1 MFDMKKRLLAMALAV
16 CMTVSMAAPALAA
29 DTDEPAVPPTSTEEP
44 AATPT
49 PSEEP
54 EVDPVPD
61 ETPDVDPEP
70 TETPD
75 VQPEPTETP
84 DVQPE
89 PTETPDVQPEPTE
102 TPDVDPVPTESPE
115 VSPAPTESPEVTP
128 VPTET
133 PAPDYEAMSLEELYA
148 LYQTMPEEE
157 WILVLAGLSGEKY
170 EALIAYIDEMEHPFV
185 VEEAYR
191 IYMAFAEEAD
201 RAAYLDGLTEEQY
214 AELRAYLEWVCEAY
228 DAYLAQP
235 EADREAYLEGLSV
248 TDPELYAALLVY
260 IDAMKGPAVFDVER
274 VYEYVIS
281 LSSDA
286 EVEEYL
292 STLTEEQYEA
302 LMAYALEKAM
312 EEYEP
317 SEPPETVVVTDP
329 GPLMP
334 PVTVEG
340 SGGMNFPS
348 RAPARPGLIDPLDG
362 GKDNGLELSKK
373 AEKVPGKDEYTITL
387 EAYTTGTVRTETSTK
402 PIDVV
407 LVLDQSGSMNDGF
420 GGTSRQEAMK
430 QSVKAFIDSVA
441 GQYDPEKSDHRMAI
455 VEFAGGASVTKG
467 WTFVDAAGADGL
479 KTAVEDLNANGATNV
494 GAGMAEAEDL
504 MGSGYGYTGEN
515 TERHKVVIVFTDG
528 VPTTNTDFD
537 IGVANQALTAAK
549 NLKDSGTTI
558 YTIGIFNGAD
568 PTIPHG
574 DTYHYLAWDGIW
586 PYIAKKPC
594 DGSEGSAW
602 NTEGIKFPIFSDVSE
617 RDIGAGNRFLNFL
630 STNYQ
635 DATEIG
641 IVEKKD
647 TFLDIGFYGY
657 QITKNFDRTTTDN
670 YYLTASDS
678 SSLDKIFEEISNS
691 IGSPS
696 IKLDSTT
703 VIKDIVADHFVAPA
717 DTTDVKLYTAK
728 CAGKEGTEFTFENPV
743 AWTGGTVTIG
753 DDNTVEVTGFDF
765 NQNYVAIDE
774 GTGNARGSKLIIEFT
789 VKPKEGFWGGD
800 DVPTNGPDSGV
811 YTKDGSNVE
820 NFEVPTVDVP
830 LKLPELTGKT
840 VNIYGGNA
848 VPDWKDLVQLATG
861 ASFEGA
867 DEVQLTW
874 TASKDGSP
882 ANISNVEGGTYTV
895 TMTATTS
902 GGKTD
907 SKTAEV
913 TVEVYM
919 PTITFKDSVVE
930 RGTMAP
936 DYDTAN
942 FVITTWQTEG
952 VVMTGD
958 APELILTYDPVE
970 NSFQTDTPVNVTV
983 SNGGTDITA
992 YVTFVRQPCD
1002 WEDCENAAGTSH
1014 LGNEDEPEFVIHVE
1028 IPEFI
1033 LKLVK
1038 KLSGA
1043 AQGDQNFIFTIRGGD
1058 VDMKV
1063 VLTVANG
1070 DSSVEKS
1077 ITLPSGTYTV
1087 TEESDWSW
1095 QWRLSDV
1102 QTSGDATSDGS
1113 SASVTGESTVTFT
1126 NAPSGTHWLGGG
1138 DIEHNV
1144 FNAKG
1149 QIQTS
1154 VLDDALVPPAHVTSE
1169 EDDEESGKEEP
1180 DEPDMTG
1187 NDTQEGGGETNE

>member
-61 ETPDVDPEP
+61 ETPDVD
-70 TETPD
+70 T
-75 VQPEPTETP
+75 EPTETP

-102 TPDVDPVPTESPE
+102 TPDVDPEPTETPDVDPMPTESPAVDPMPTESPE
-115 VSPAPTESPEVTP
+115 VPP

-170 EALIAYIDEMEHPFV
+170 EALMAYIDEMEHPFV

-201 RAAYLDGLTEEQY
+201 RAAYLDGLTEKQY
-214 AELRAYLEWVCEAY
+214 AELRTYLEWVCEAY

-260 IDAMKGPAVFDVER
+260 IDAMKGPAVFDVET
-274 VYEYVIS
+274 VYEYVTS

-286 EVEEYL
+286 EIEEYL
-292 STLTEEQYEA
+292 LSLTEEQYEA

-312 EEYEP
+312 EEY
-317 SEPPETVVVTDP
+317 EPPETVVVTDP

-348 RAPARPGLIDPLDG
+348 RAPARPGIMDPLG
-362 GKDNGLELSKK
+362 SSENNGLELSKK
-373 AEKVPGKDEYTITL
+373 AEKTGEDAYTITL

-441 GQYDPEKSDHRMAI
+441 GQYDAEKSDHRMAI
-455 VEFAGGASVTKG
+455 VEFADGASVKQG
-467 WTFVDAAGADGL
+467 WTFVDATGAGKL
-479 KTAVEDLNANGATNV
+479 KTAVGGSENGPNGATNM
-494 GAGMAEAEDL
+494 GAGMEEAEYL
-504 MGSGYGYTGEN
+504 MGDEGYDYTGKN

-528 VPTTNTDFD
+528 VPTKNSNFD
-537 IGVANQALTAAK
+537 TGVANTAIGSAK
-549 NLKDSGTTI
+549 RLKDGGTTI

-568 PTIPHG
+568 PSQLYG
-574 DTYHYLAWDGIW
+574 DRWDYLVW
-586 PYIAKKPC
+586 PDITC
-594 DGSEGSAW
+594 NGQIGSYWGGSWFAEAF
-602 NTEGIKFPIFSDVSE
+602 NGNDFPVVDAI
-617 RDIGAGNRFLNFL
+617 AGNRFLNYL
-630 STNYQ
+630 SSNYG
-635 DATEIG
+635 DATEVG
-641 IVEKKD
+641 IERGTYD
-647 TFLDIGFYGY
+647 PGNRWSWGTGY
-657 QITKNFDRTTTDN
+657 KITQNFDPTTTDD

-678 SSLDKIFEEISNS
+678 SSLNEIFEKISNS
-691 IGSPS
+691 IGSPTM
-696 IKLDSTT
+696 KLDSTT

-717 DTTDVKLYTAK
+717 NTTDVKLYTAT
-728 CAGKEGTEFTFENPV
+728 CNGKSGTEFTFKDPV
-743 AWTGGTVTIG
+743 EWTGGTVTIG
-753 DDNTVEVTGFDF
+753 NDNTVEVTGFDF
-765 NQNYVAIDE
+765 NKNYVAIDE
-774 GTGNARGSKLIIEFT
+774 VTGKARGSKLIIEFT
-789 VKPKEGFWGGD
+789 VKPEEGFWGGD

-811 YTKDGSNVE
+811 YTEDGSNVE

-830 LKLPELTGKT
+830 LELPELTGQT
-840 VNIYGGNA
+840 VHIYGGNA
-848 VPDWKDLVQLATG
+848 VPDWKDLVQLASG

-874 TASKDGSP
+874 TASKDGIP
-882 ANISNVEGGTYTV
+882 ANISNLENGTYTV
-895 TMTATTS
+895 TMTATS
-902 GGKTD
+902 GSQTA

-913 TVEVYM
+913 TVVVHM
-919 PTITFKDSVVE
+919 PTITFQDSVVE
-930 RGTMAP
+930 RGTRTP
-936 DYDTAN
+936 DYDTTN
-942 FVITTWQTEG
+942 FVSTTWQTEG

-958 APELILTYDPVE
+958 APELVLTYDPVE
-970 NSFQTDTPVNVTV
+970 DSFQTDTPVNVTV
-983 SNGGTDITA
+983 RNGGTDITA
-992 YVTFVRQPCD
+992 YVTFVRQAC
-1002 WEDCENAAGTSH
+1002 EQEGCENSAESSH
-1014 LGNEDEPEFVIHVE
+1014 PGSVSEPEFVVHVF
-1028 IPEFI
+1028 IPEFV
-1033 LKLVK
+1033 LTLVK
-1038 KLSGA
+1038 ELSGA
-1043 AQGDQNFIFTIRGGD
+1043 AQGDQNFIFTISGGD
-1058 VDMKV
+1058 VDMQV
-1063 VLTVANG
+1063 VLTVADG
-1070 DSSVEKS
+1070 GSRAEES

-1095 QWRLSDV
+1095 QWALSSV
-1102 QTSGDATSDGS
+1102 QASGDATSNGS

-1126 NAPSGTHWLGGG
+1126 NAPSGTHWLGGS
-1138 DIEHNV
+1138 DIRHNE
-1144 FNAKG
+1144 FSAKG

-1154 VLDDALVPPAHVTSE
+1154 ALDDALVPPTHVTSE